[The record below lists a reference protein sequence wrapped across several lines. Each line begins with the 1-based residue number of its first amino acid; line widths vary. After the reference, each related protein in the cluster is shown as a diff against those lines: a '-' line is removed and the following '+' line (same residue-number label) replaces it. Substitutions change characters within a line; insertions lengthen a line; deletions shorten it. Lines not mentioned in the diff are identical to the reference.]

1 MHKRALLW
9 MLILAL
15 FLPSA
20 ALAEAEAQKRVYRVD
35 EEDAVPFAED
45 AQTLELYVCSL
56 LGADSMILT
65 VQGRTVLV
73 DMGAVTSFET
83 IDGLLQELGVERID
97 IAFNSHPHNDHL
109 GAMEQLAGKYPVG
122 VFMTAFPENYT
133 GSAVIQKPAIK
144 ALRAA
149 GIPVVTVSDGDTLVL
164 GDARMTVI
172 RQGKYESPNRLSAM
186 LRIEYGDCTLLLT
199 GDVEDAAQPYLAELY
214 TLSADIF
221 KYPHHGLSKL
231 DKAFLEAIGAEY
243 TFFTHGSGDTKEAQK
258 QMDKAGI
265 PYDFATWGTIHISTN
280 GEYWLVEQWLN
291 EKGLRYS
298 GK

>member
-1 MHKRALLW
+1 MHKRKLLW
-9 MLILAL
+9 LLILAL
-15 FLPSA
+15 FLPCA
-20 ALAEAEAQKRVYRVD
+20 ARAEAQRRVYRAD
-35 EEDAVPFAED
+35 EEGAVPFAED
-45 AQTLELYVCSL
+45 AQTLDLYVCPL

-73 DMGAVTSFET
+73 DMGAVTSYET

-97 IAFNSHPHNDHL
+97 IAFNSHPHDDHL
-109 GAMEQLAGKYPVG
+109 GGMKQIAEKYHVG

-133 GSAVIQKPAIK
+133 DSSVIQKSELR

-149 GIPVVTVSDGDTLVL
+149 GIPVVAISDGDAITI
-164 GDARMTVI
+164 GGARMTVI
-172 RQGKYESPNRLSAM
+172 RQEKYKSPNRLSAM
-186 LRIEYGDCTLLLT
+186 LRIEYGDCALLLT

-214 TLSADIF
+214 ELRADIF

-231 DKAFLEAIGAEY
+231 NMAFLEAIGAEY
-243 TFFTHGSGDTKEAQK
+243 TFFTHGSGDTKEAQRR
-258 QMDKAGI
+258 MDKAGI
-265 PYDFATWGTIHISTN
+265 PYDFATWGVIHIATD